1 MQQKILACD
10 VKLKRTYGPPS
21 ARDGTRILI
30 DRLWP
35 RGVKRAGAVIDRW
48 IKAIVPSTP
57 LRKWL
62 RHNPARCRGS
72 AAATRPRSTIRSI
85 RLESCVL
92 WRKGPITLVFA
103 ARDEPRDVLLG

>member
-35 RGVKRAGAVIDRW
+35 RGVKRANAVIDRW

-62 RHNPARCRGS
+62 RHKSCTLQGFRRRH
-72 AAATRPRSTIRSI
+72 AAAIHDQVDSLGELRAVARRPDHVGIR
-85 RLESCVL
+85 R
-92 WRKGPITLVFA
+92 A
-103 ARDEPRDVLLG
+103 